1 MASKNQRKTAK
12 SAASKS
18 YIDQM
23 NELSVSEGVKRQA
36 KQYMSGAM
44 FLSEWVILNNFI
56 ATITQILYL

>member
-23 NELSVSEGVKRQA
+23 NELAVSEGEKRQEEG
-36 KQYMSGAM
+36 KKYVENAM
-44 FLSEWVILNNFI
+44 NIVTVKKGN
-56 ATITQILYL
+56 TQ